1 MIPIYYLNFLKF
13 DFAFGNRSTFD
24 KNSLILAFTK
34 KTFFDTS
41 NIIQNLCL
49 FMQNPEV
56 FILAIE
62 SSCDDTAA
70 AILQNDKVLSNV
82 VANQLIHNQY
92 GGVVPELA
100 SRAHQQNIVPV
111 VAAALGKANIKKEQ
125 LSAIAFTQGPG
136 LMGSLLVGSSFAKS
150 MALALQ
156 IPLIAVNHM
165 QAHVLAHFIDEE
177 GYEKPSF
184 PFLALT
190 ISGGHTQIIKVDHFF
205 EMTVIG
211 ETTDDAV
218 GEAFDKSAK
227 ILGLPYPGG
236 PLIDKYAQLG
246 NPKAF
251 TFTKPKVPGL
261 DFSFSGLK
269 TAILYFIQKKKIEN
283 PEFVKENLNDIC
295 ASIQYTIIEIL
306 MDKLKLAVK
315 ETGITQITIG
325 GGVSANSGIRNR
337 LKEAENKY
345 GWKTFVPKFE
355 YTTDNAAMIGIVGYQ
370 KFLTQKFETSAVVS
384 KARIQL

>member
-1 MIPIYYLNFLKF
+1 MHN
-13 DFAFGNRSTFD
+13 N
-24 KNSLILAFTK
+24 
-34 KTFFDTS
+34 
-41 NIIQNLCL
+41 
-49 FMQNPEV
+49 EV

-70 AILQNDKVLSNV
+70 AVLCNDKVLSNV
-82 VANQLIHNQY
+82 VARQSIHELY

-111 VAAALGKANIKKEQ
+111 IDAALKKAKITKQQ

-136 LMGSLLVGSSFAKS
+136 LMGSLLVGGSFAKS
-150 MALALQ
+150 MAMALN
-156 IPLIAVNHM
+156 IPLLAVNHM
-165 QAHVLAHFIDEE
+165 HAHILAHFIEEE
-177 GYEKPSF
+177 GFDKPQF

-190 ISGGHTQIIKVDHFF
+190 ISGGHTQIVKVNGFF
-205 EMTVIG
+205 DLQIIG

-236 PLIDKYAQLG
+236 PLVDQYAQLG
-246 NPKAF
+246 NPKAYA
-251 TFTKPKVPGL
+251 FTKPKIPNL

-269 TAILYFIQKKKIEN
+269 TQILYFVQKN
-283 PEFVKENLNDIC
+283 VKENPNFISENRNDIC
-295 ASIQYTIIEIL
+295 ASIQNIIITIL
-306 MDKLKLAVK
+306 MDKLQLAVK
-315 ETGITQITIG
+315 QTGIIQIAIG
-325 GGVSANSGIRNR
+325 GGVSANSGIRKT
-337 LKEAENKY
+337 LKEAEAKY

-370 KFLTQKFETSAVVS
+370 KFLANHFSDFTITS
-384 KARIQL
+384 KARIEF

>member
-1 MIPIYYLNFLKF
+1 
-13 DFAFGNRSTFD
+13 
-24 KNSLILAFTK
+24 
-34 KTFFDTS
+34 
-41 NIIQNLCL
+41 
-49 FMQNPEV
+49 MQKPEV

-70 AILQNDKVLSNV
+70 AVLCNNKVLSNC
-82 VANQLIHNQY
+82 VATQLIHTQY

-111 VAAALGKANIKKEQ
+111 IDAALKKANIKKEQ

-150 MALALQ
+150 MALALH

-165 QAHVLAHFIDEE
+165 HAHILAHFIDEE
-177 GYEKPSF
+177 GFEKPEF

-190 ISGGHTQIIKVDHFF
+190 ISGGHTQIVRVDDFF
-205 EMTVIG
+205 DLTIIG

-236 PLIDKYAQLG
+236 PLVDKKAQEG

-251 TFTKPKVPGL
+251 AFTKPKVPGL

-269 TAILYFIQKKKIEN
+269 TAILYFIQKNKAQNENFIE
-283 PEFVKENLNDIC
+283 ENINDIC
-295 ASIQYTIIEIL
+295 ASIQHTIIEIL
-306 MDKLKLAVK
+306 MDKLKLAVA
-315 ETGITQITIG
+315 ETGINQIAIG
-325 GGVSANSGIRNR
+325 GGVSANSGIRNT
-337 LKEAENKY
+337 LKAAEQKY
-345 GWKTFVPKFE
+345 GWKTFIPKFE

-370 KFLTQKFETSAVVS
+370 KFLSQHFETSTVVS
-384 KARIQL
+384 KARISF

>member
-1 MIPIYYLNFLKF
+1 
-13 DFAFGNRSTFD
+13 
-24 KNSLILAFTK
+24 
-34 KTFFDTS
+34 
-41 NIIQNLCL
+41 
-49 FMQNPEV
+49 MQNPDV

-70 AILQNDKVLSNV
+70 AVLRNDKVLSNV
-82 VANQLIHNQY
+82 VANQLIHTQY

-111 VAAALGKANIKKEQ
+111 VDAALRKANIQKEQ

-150 MALALQ
+150 VALALN

-177 GYEKPSF
+177 GFEKPTF

-190 ISGGHTQIIKVDHFF
+190 ISGGHTQIIKVDDFF
-205 EMTVIG
+205 EMTIIG

-251 TFTKPKVPGL
+251 AFTKPKVAGL

-269 TAILYFIQKKKIEN
+269 TAILYFIQKKKLEN
-283 PEFVKENLNDIC
+283 PNFVDENLNDIC
-295 ASIQYTIIEIL
+295 ASIQYTIVEIL

-315 ETGITQITIG
+315 ETKIKQIAIG
-325 GGVSANSGIRNR
+325 GGVSANSGIRTT
-337 LKEAENKY
+337 LKNAEGIY
-345 GWKTFVPKFE
+345 GWKTFIPKFE

-370 KFLTQKFETSAVVS
+370 KFLNQTFETSAVVS

>member
-1 MIPIYYLNFLKF
+1 ML
-13 DFAFGNRSTFD
+13 
-24 KNSLILAFTK
+24 
-34 KTFFDTS
+34 
-41 NIIQNLCL
+41 
-49 FMQNPEV
+49 NPEV
-56 FILAIE
+56 YILAIE

-70 AILQNDKVLSNV
+70 AVLCNDKVLSNV
-82 VANQLIHNQY
+82 VANQLVHTQY

-111 VAAALGKANIKKEQ
+111 IDAALKKANISKEQ

-150 MALALQ
+150 MALALN

-165 QAHVLAHFIDEE
+165 QAHILAHFIDEE
-177 GYEKPSF
+177 GYDKPEF
-184 PFLALT
+184 PFIALT
-190 ISGGHTQIIKVDHFF
+190 ISGGHTQIVRVDNYFD
-205 EMTVIG
+205 MTIIG

-218 GEAFDKSAK
+218 GEAFDKTAK

-236 PLIDKYAQLG
+236 PLVDKNAQLG

-251 TFTKPKVPGL
+251 AFTKPKVPGL

-269 TAILYFIQKKKIEN
+269 TAILYFIQKNKAEN
-283 PEFVKENLNDIC
+283 PNFIDENINDIC

-315 ETGITQITIG
+315 ETGIKQIAIG
-325 GGVSANSGIRNR
+325 GGVSANSGIRNT
-337 LKEAENKY
+337 LKEAETKY
-345 GWKTFVPKFE
+345 GWKTFMPKFE

-370 KFLTQKFETSAVVS
+370 KFLSQNFENASVVS
-384 KARIQL
+384 KARIQF